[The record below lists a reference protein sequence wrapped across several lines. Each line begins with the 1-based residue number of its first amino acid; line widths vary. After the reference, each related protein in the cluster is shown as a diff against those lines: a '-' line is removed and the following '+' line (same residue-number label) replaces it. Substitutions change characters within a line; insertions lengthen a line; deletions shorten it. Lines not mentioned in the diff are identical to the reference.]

1 MESEIEKIKNIYHLN
16 PNSTST
22 MKGHSQ
28 ATPGGGMRPMDQRN
42 SSQVS
47 FGVTEDTSMLASS
60 SSGSKACQSRTNN
73 YEQTLNKH
81 GQIPPSKGKGVMM
94 PVINPKELT
103 NEELEYIIKTGQLP
117 PRLNQQPSAP
127 SSRPQSVS
135 YSLSKQNSSE
145 RKEEL
150 KKTQGQHPLLQSYIG
165 YG

>member
-1 MESEIEKIKNIYHLN
+1 
-16 PNSTST
+16 
-22 MKGHSQ
+22 
-28 ATPGGGMRPMDQRN
+28 
-42 SSQVS
+42 
-47 FGVTEDTSMLASS
+47 
-60 SSGSKACQSRTNN
+60 
-73 YEQTLNKH
+73 
-81 GQIPPSKGKGVMM
+81 MM

-135 YSLSKQNSSE
+135 YSLSKHNSSE

-150 KKTQGQHPLLQSYIG
+150 KKTQGQHHLLQSYIG